1 MHIRIHRW
9 RQYAAKYRAF
19 ISAKVAGVQALQAV
33 RNLRVRVVVEEEEEK
48 GAVRERGKVSQ
59 KACVASVPVI
69 LSCFAMDR

>member
-1 MHIRIHRW
+1 
-9 RQYAAKYRAF
+9 
-19 ISAKVAGVQALQAV
+19 VAGVQALQAV

>member
-19 ISAKVAGVQALQAV
+19 ISPKVADVQALLPV
-33 RNLRVRVVVEEEEEK
+33 PNLRVRVEEEEEK
-48 GAVRERGKVSQ
+48 GAAKERGKVSQ